1 MPASEVRPEAYLIM
15 DRIPPGTA
23 YAGTSVTMLTN
34 DTGEL
39 HLYSAVEQCVDVN
52 VESSKG
58 RLSKSE
64 VVARWDLRSR
74 TEGHQ
79 SLSP

>member
-1 MPASEVRPEAYLIM
+1 M

-23 YAGTSVTMLTN
+23 YAGTSVPKLTN
-34 DTGEL
+34 DAGEL
-39 HLYSAVEQCVDVN
+39 RLYSAVEQCVDVN
-52 VESSKG
+52 VETSEG
-58 RLSKSE
+58 RLSESE
-64 VVARWDLRSR
+64 VVARWDISSR